1 MLSDLG
7 VELVR
12 IRNEVTDIIRDANP
26 TLDIGGSMILATV
39 GLGVIEKKIRGTSDL
54 EERRKL
60 INEFWTGRRKIE
72 KVVQGYR
79 KTLRHGALHTEQE
92 PRRAVP

>member
-39 GLGVIEKKIRGTSDL
+39 GLGVIEKKIRATPDL
-54 EERRKL
+54 EKRREL
-60 INEFWTGRRKIE
+60 INEFWTRRNKIE

-79 KTLRHGALHTEQE
+79 KIPRHGALHTKQE
-92 PRRAVP
+92 PRRAMP